1 MDELEITGKGQR
13 SLADRVL
20 QKNVLKETWVA
31 SARPDEMRLRGDCY
45 WRIFHLKTQSQASA
59 SPDA

>member
-20 QKNVLKETWVA
+20 QENVSKETWVA
-31 SARPDEMRLRGDCY
+31 SAGPDEMRLRGDC
-45 WRIFHLKTQSQASA
+45 
-59 SPDA
+59 